1 MDEMKI
7 VSGFTRGL
15 IGKILRSTIKKK
27 FGWDVDL
34 QLNAINATVI
44 DGKTHLHIDLDANL
58 EKEELMNIIKSL
70 DLI

>member
-15 IGKILRSTIKKK
+15 IGKILRSTLKKK
-27 FGWDVDL
+27 LGWDVDL
-34 QLNAINATVI
+34 QLNAITATVI

-58 EKEELMNIIKSL
+58 EKEELMNIIKSF